1 MKNEPTNS
9 QRAARARDA
18 LATFVQATDG
28 MTICQLHLDDL
39 GDAISDLISDLL
51 HFTHQHGINPEV
63 ITGQAL
69 SNFAAEQSEEA

>member
-1 MKNEPTNS
+1 MHWQP
-9 QRAARARDA
+9 
-18 LATFVQATDG
+18 FVQTTGDT
-28 MTICQLHLDDL
+28 TISLLSLDDL

-51 HFTHQHGINPEV
+51 HFTYQHGINPEV